1 MIKQFRVFFYIHF
14 TLFFVAIFAR
24 DSYICLHWPKL
35 VVLSFGFC
43 FCQLAAKMLY
53 KTISN
58 NDYFNQDTLINNIY
72 FALLIISILLKSI
85 IGVFF
90 IDLILFVGFFTTG
103 LNWIIYLVKITNE
116 LAEILGIYIFNTKKR
131 EYK

>member
-1 MIKQFRVFFYIHF
+1 
-14 TLFFVAIFAR
+14 
-24 DSYICLHWPKL
+24 
-35 VVLSFGFC
+35 
-43 FCQLAAKMLY
+43 MLY